1 MLHFSKRQKKNKNEL
16 CESGGEG
23 TFQGLREIDDTARGR
38 GDDPEPKKHQRP
50 LDVRRG
56 TDSMRSPVC
65 IALHFFLP
73 RDASASKCALKAP
86 VKGPRVRAL
95 VTQRD

>member
-1 MLHFSKRQKKNKNEL
+1 MLHFSKRQKKKPKKNEL

-65 IALHFFLP
+65 IALHFFP
-73 RDASASKCALKAP
+73 AA
-86 VKGPRVRAL
+86 
-95 VTQRD
+95 